1 MVSHDSLYATSTN
14 IITNSKTK
22 FSKYQINPSSQEQL
36 RVLFVDDEPDIVRL
50 LKLSF
55 EQAGFKVDG
64 YTDPLIA
71 LSKFKTNTYDIA
83 ILDIKMLGLN
93 ALELYERLIQINS
106 RVIVF
111 FLTAYEIYK
120 EALEQLLPNLSKY
133 YFISKPIDPDD
144 LIRRVRTEYE
154 SLR

>member
-1 MVSHDSLYATSTN
+1 MPRLLILSQIQRLNFQN
-14 IITNSKTK
+14 IRPIHHTIRDN
-22 FSKYQINPSSQEQL
+22 FEYYLWMINPDL
-36 RVLFVDDEPDIVRL
+36 VIL
-50 LKLSF
+50 LKLIF

-93 ALELYERLIQINS
+93 GLELYERLIQIDS

-133 YFISKPIDPDD
+133 YFISKPIDLSD
-144 LIRRVRTEYE
+144 LVRRVRTEYE